1 MKNEKTKKEEL
12 SNLEEIDGNVEEVKE
27 VLENK
32 IDEIDKEK
40 FQNEFIE
47 SEYLNKIKI
56 FEDEIRELNVEK
68 DILKGS
74 LEKLEREAKINA
86 KEMSGLAKY
95 SNQKI
100 ILKTIP
106 LIDSLEEALKVFGS
120 IDNTDVQKVLKGFSM
135 MISNFKDNDLKNEG
149 LSVYP
154 IKLNEDMWDSS
165 FSEVFSEIENEEF
178 ESGTIVK
185 VIRNC
190 YFLND
195 RMIRPALVV
204 ISKKSNVNHEEEKI
218 I

>member
-154 IKLNEDMWDSS
+154 IKLNEDM
-165 FSEVFSEIENEEF
+165 
-178 ESGTIVK
+178 
-185 VIRNC
+185 
-190 YFLND
+190 
-195 RMIRPALVV
+195 
-204 ISKKSNVNHEEEKI
+204 
-218 I
+218 